1 MMKKQTL
8 CKCLLCLFVICL
20 LLCCGC
26 QKAEEITVADSAVN
40 IFINMDESTAEDFSL
55 VNAAFDAYVYEKLGF
70 HAQLISSANYY
81 QSASGTTEEDPP
93 IDITSIPLFSMQ
105 QMSAGGQLL
114 PLDELLQT
122 YGQEL
127 LQAIDRDSYSF
138 LCKDGPLYALP
149 TNGEHCQ
156 IQGFEYNQEIADQY
170 GLDLSN
176 VHTAEDL
183 TPIFAELQE
192 KAPDISP
199 ILIKPNTYS
208 CGQMDYMDN
217 GFGVLTEDS
226 GSTVVNLYET
236 EEFVSLMKLFY
247 DWQQSGYVFDYLQ
260 DSKQDTFY
268 LASGQVFGTLTS
280 GKVGFAEQETKNVG
294 YQMGFIPLSEPYST
308 SLTQSTFWYVLP
320 TTCRDPEKA
329 MQLLNLMYTDPTI
342 ANLVMYGIEDVHYQR
357 LSEDSNIITYAE
369 GAESSGYGGP
379 SGWAYC
385 NQYIAYIWEGYSP
398 DIWEQTEEVNQ
409 NATRSPALGFQFDST
424 EVSDQLFLCSK
435 VAKQYTGMLCQGLGN
450 PDELL
455 PALQQELK
463 DAGIDDI
470 IAEKQRQLDL
480 FLQDTP

>member
-1 MMKKQTL
+1 MKKRTRY
-8 CKCLLCLFVICL
+8 KVIFCLLVLCL

-26 QKAEEITVADSAVN
+26 KKPKESTAAESALN
-40 IFINMDESTAEDFSL
+40 IFINMDESTAEDFAL
-55 VNAAFDAYVYEKLGF
+55 VNEAFDAYVYEKLGF
-70 HAQLISSANYY
+70 HAQLISSADYFE
-81 QSASGTTEEDPP
+81 SSSTAAEEESP
-93 IDITSIPLFSMQ
+93 IDITSVPLFSLQ
-105 QMSAGGQLL
+105 QMSASDQLL
-114 PLDELLQT
+114 PLDELLEA

-127 LQAIDRDSYSF
+127 LNAIDSDAYAF
-138 LCKDGPLYALP
+138 LNKDGPLYGLP
-149 TNGEHCQ
+149 TNGEHCR

-170 GLDLSN
+170 GLDLSG
-176 VHTAEDL
+176 VSTAEDL

-199 ILIKPNTYS
+199 ILIKPSTYS
-208 CGQMDYMDN
+208 CGQVDYMDD

-236 EEFVSLMKLFY
+236 EEYVSLMKLFY
-247 DWQQSGYVFDYLQ
+247 AWQQSGYVLDYLQ
-260 DSKQDTFY
+260 DGKQDTFY

-294 YQMGFIPLSEPYST
+294 YQMGFIPLSDPYST
-308 SLTQSTFWYVLP
+308 SISQSTFWYALP

-329 MQLLNLMYTDPTI
+329 MQLLNLMYTDPTV

-357 LSEDSNIITYAE
+357 LSEDSNIITYAD
-369 GAESSGYGGP
+369 GATDSGYGGP

-385 NQYIAYIWEGYSP
+385 NQYIAYIWEGYSS
-398 DIWEQTEEVNQ
+398 DIWEQTEAVNQ
-409 NATRSPALGFQFDST
+409 TATRSPALGFRFDSSA
-424 EVSDQLFLCSK
+424 VSDQIFRCNK
-435 VAKQYTGMLCQGLGN
+435 VCEKYTGILCQGLGN

-470 IAEKQRQLDL
+470 IAEKQRQLNL
-480 FLQDTP
+480 FLQDTQ

>member
-1 MMKKQTL
+1 MKKRTL
-8 CKCLLCLFVICL
+8 YKGILCLLAISL

-26 QKAEEITVADSAVN
+26 KKTEEATASESEVN
-40 IFINMDESTAEDFSL
+40 IFINMDESTAEDFNL
-55 VNAAFDAYVYEKLGF
+55 VNEAFDAYVYEKLGF
-70 HAQLISSANYY
+70 HARLISSDNFFRSNA
-81 QSASGTTEEDPP
+81 GTSEEELP
-93 IDITSIPLFSMQ
+93 IDITSMPLFSMQ
-105 QMSAGGQLL
+105 QMSANGQLL
-114 PLDELLQT
+114 PLDELLGS

-127 LQAIDRDSYSF
+127 LSVIDSDSYSF
-138 LCKDGPLYALP
+138 LTKDGPLYGLP
-149 TNGEHCQ
+149 TNGEHCR
-156 IQGFEYNQEIADQY
+156 IQGFEYNREIADQY

-176 VHTAEDL
+176 VSSAEDL

-208 CGQMDYMDN
+208 CDQVDYMDN

-236 EEFVSLMKLFY
+236 EEYVSLMKLFY
-247 DWQQSGYVFDYLQ
+247 SWQQSGYVFDYLQ

-280 GKVGFAEQETKNVG
+280 GKVGFAEEETKNVG

-308 SLTQSTFWYVLP
+308 SITQSTFWYALP

-329 MQLLNLMYTDPTI
+329 MQLLNLMYTDPTV

-357 LSEDSNIITYAE
+357 LSEGSNIITYAD
-369 GAESSGYGGP
+369 GATQSGYGGP

-385 NQYIAYIWEGYSP
+385 NQYIAYIWEGYSS
-398 DIWEQTEEVNQ
+398 DIWEQTEAVNQ
-409 NATRSPALGFQFDST
+409 IATRSPALGFQFDGST
-424 EVSDQLFLCSK
+424 VSDQIFRCSK
-435 VAKQYTGMLCQGLGN
+435 VCEKYTGILCQGLGN

-463 DAGIDDI
+463 EAGIDDI
-470 IAEKQRQLDL
+470 IAEKQRQLNL